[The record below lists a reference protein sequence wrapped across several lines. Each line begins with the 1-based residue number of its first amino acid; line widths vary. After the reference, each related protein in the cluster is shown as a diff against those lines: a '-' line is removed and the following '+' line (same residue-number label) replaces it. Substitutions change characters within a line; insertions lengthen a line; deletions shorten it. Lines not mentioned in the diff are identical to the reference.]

1 MYSNHNAGKSAI
13 AENFIRALKTKI
25 YKQMTSN
32 TYIDKLDDIV
42 NKYNNTSHRTIKEK
56 PANIKLPSMYF
67 DLSKQNNKDIPKFKV
82 IVHVR
87 ISTYTIC
94 FYKRRPTIW
103 V

>member
-1 MYSNHNAGKSAI
+1 
-13 AENFIRALKTKI
+13 
-25 YKQMTSN
+25 MTSN

-87 ISTYTIC
+87 ISTYTIVFTKGDLPYGSEKVFSIKKHC
-94 FYKRRPTIW
+94 AVDICY
-103 V
+103 